1 MKKSVYFTKK
11 IVMRNTPIFILLF
24 VFVGFFSCKTE
35 NPETDN
41 IFEFKDYIYQTTAG
55 IVSVNEPIIIGLQ
68 KEVADWAND
77 QEVPINLLK
86 ISPKING
93 KLFVQ
98 NNKTLR
104 FEPETALQSGT
115 EYTITLDLAKVYK
128 NVPAEFEKYTF
139 AFKTVTPNFSIIT
152 NDLQSYSKEWQY
164 LNGVLRS
171 ADVISTEKLQG
182 LLKATQNG
190 KELTIKWDA
199 DMLNNTTYQFTID
212 SITRPEDD
220 SEIKISW
227 TGKPIG
233 ADIEGSKSYAIS
245 GQNNFSIIDV
255 NISQS
260 PEQKISINFSDP
272 LFKNQN
278 FQGLVTLQN
287 QRNITYAVDGNILN
301 IYPANRVTST
311 IALEVFTGIK
321 NKEGFK
327 LKKNYTQR
335 VSFEQQK
342 PQLRAISKGVI
353 LPNSKNL
360 TYNFQA
366 INLKSVDV
374 RIVKIYQKNALQF
387 LQENNIG
394 EIDRYSIRRVG
405 RRVAKKTIKLIKNEN
420 ENDGQWKTYGIDLS
434 TLFKAEPGAIYQ
446 IEIGFKK
453 AYALYT
459 CDAVGVTEEVS
470 SSSRGSYYQNREDED
485 ENEEEYWDN
494 RMYNFRNYRYNWNE
508 RENPCTDSY
517 YRQDLFLTANVL
529 SSDLGVIAKRGE
541 NKSYYFAVS
550 DIISTDPVGNAKV
563 TLYNYQQQEIISKQ
577 TDSQGVTT
585 IDADNNAYF
594 AMVSK
599 GEHMTYVKLNDGS
612 ALSMSKFDVSGKKIK
627 KGINGYIYGER
638 GVWRPGDTL
647 HLAFVLND
655 KGSPLPKNH
664 PVKMEVTNARGKL
677 VYKNILTQ
685 GVENFYK
692 FTVATASEA
701 PTGNWEAN
709 VSVGG
714 VNFSKTLKVETVKP
728 NRLKINIEFDD
739 EILANSRPIEGTL
752 KAAWLHGTPAK
763 NLKAEVSVKLTSTK
777 ATFKKFPN
785 YEFNDPT
792 REFNAEEFIM
802 FKGNLD
808 EDGLVKISKKINV
821 DKKAPGMLRASF
833 LTRVFENGGDFS
845 IDAFSKNFAPYIS
858 FVGLKSPEP
867 KQYGSFHTDEDQKFD
882 IVTVDDEGNPIKRNG
897 LEVKIYEINWR
908 WWWSSS
914 YEDLSSYSGSD
925 YHKHYKTFKVNTD
938 ANGKG
943 SFNLNIPDDNR
954 GRYLIRVYDAKSGH
968 ATGKT
973 VYFYKN
979 WWRRSNDGNSEAAKM
994 LIFAADKE
1002 KYNVGEKATITFPSG
1017 KGGRAL
1023 VSVENGTEVLSLKW
1037 VKTTKEQTT
1046 TTIPITEEMA
1056 PNVFIN
1062 ISLVQKHNNV
1072 SNDLPIRLYGVIPI
1086 LVENPT
1092 TILKPKISVP
1102 ETLRPEQSFTVKVS
1116 EENKKAMTYTIAVV
1130 DEGLLDLTR
1139 FKTPNPWDT
1148 FYQRQALGVRTW
1160 DVYDDIIGAFS
1171 GNIDQVFAVGGGD
1184 GGAGAKNKKANRFK
1198 PVVEYL
1204 GPFQLEAGQTK
1215 SHKIQ
1220 MPNYIG
1226 AVRTMVVA
1234 GNPSTE
1240 AYGNAEQSSQVKKPL
1255 MVLATA
1261 PRKLSPGEK
1270 VTLPVTVFAMEKK
1283 VKNVTLELKLQNGI
1297 SVIGNAKQTL
1307 TFDKPDEKMVFFD
1320 LDVNEIKG
1328 IQTIEVIATGNGE
1341 KASYKIEIDV
1351 ENPNPIT
1358 KKIHELTLDGK
1369 TSQTLNFDTFGV
1381 AGTNA
1386 AVVEFSTL
1394 PPMDFTSR
1402 MEYLIRYPHGCIE
1415 QTTSSVFPQLYLNDI
1430 FDITTS
1436 KKQQIETNIEK
1447 GIKRLAHFQRPNGGL
1462 SYWIGESTTNEWGTS
1477 YAGHFMIE
1485 AEKKGY
1491 TLPLTFMSQWI
1502 KFQKNAARTWRYKN
1516 DSYYNAD
1523 LAQAYRLY
1531 TLALAGH
1538 PDLASMNRLRESS
1551 KLSNDAKWRLAAA
1564 YALAS
1569 QKEAAEQIAKTANIN
1584 FEPARGRY
1592 DYTYG
1597 SIDRNRAMA
1606 METMVILK
1614 DKKTVDLAK
1623 IIAKKLSSN
1632 EWMSTQT
1639 TAYSLLAMGKMVTQN
1654 GGKSIKMQFSFN
1666 GKNKQNI
1673 ETSKAI
1679 AQRDLNIVKGAN
1691 ALQLE
1696 NKEDNVLFV
1705 RVLNTGKLP
1714 LGEELAEKRN
1724 LAIRVTYKDKAGN
1737 EIDVSKLTQG
1747 TDFMATVTISNDR
1760 AIFLGDVAL
1769 TEIFPSGWEI
1779 VNTRFTDYGNAESS
1793 EARHTD
1799 IRDDRVNFY
1808 FDLPRRRS
1816 KTFNVLLN
1824 ASYLGKY
1831 YLPGIQAEAMY
1842 DNDYF
1847 VRTKGQW
1854 IEVVK

>member
-1 MKKSVYFTKK
+1 MKKSAYFTKK
-11 IVMRNTPIFILLF
+11 IIMRNTTIFILLW

-55 IVSVNEPIIIGLQ
+55 TVSVNEPIIIGLQ
-68 KEVADWAND
+68 KEVTDWTDD
-77 QEVPINLLK
+77 QEVPTSLLS
-86 ISPKING
+86 IQPKVNG

-98 NNKTLR
+98 SNKTLR
-104 FEPETALQSGT
+104 FEPETALLPDT
-115 EYTITLDLAKVYK
+115 EYSVTVDLAKMYE
-128 NVPAEFEKYTF
+128 NVPDEFKKYTF
-139 AFKTVTPNFSIIT
+139 AFKTVAPNFTIVT
-152 NDLQSYSKEWQY
+152 NDLQSYSKEWQS

-171 ADVISTEKLQG
+171 ADVIPTEKLQE

-190 KELTIKWDA
+190 NELAIKWNSDA
-199 DMLNNTTYQFTID
+199 LSSTTYEFTID
-212 SITRPEDD
+212 SINRPIDD
-220 SEIKISW
+220 SEIQISW

-233 ADIEGSKSYAIS
+233 ADTEGSKSYLIS

-255 NISQS
+255 NVSQS

-278 FQGLVTLQN
+278 FEGLVTLQN

-301 IYPANRVTST
+301 IYPENRMTGSA
-311 IALEVFTGIK
+311 ALEVFTGIK

-335 VSFEQQK
+335 ISFEQQK
-342 PQLRAISKGVI
+342 PQLRAVSKGVI

-366 INLKSVDV
+366 MNLKTVDV
-374 RIVKIYQKNALQF
+374 RIVKIYQNNVLQF
-387 LQENNIG
+387 LQENDISD
-394 EIDRYSIRRVG
+394 IDRYSIRRVG
-405 RRVAKKTIKLIKNEN
+405 RRVAKKTINLIKNEN

-459 CDAVGVTEEVS
+459 CETVDATTEEA
-470 SSSRGSYYQNREDED
+470 SSRGDYYQNRADEE

-494 RMYNFRNYRYNWNE
+494 RMYEFRNYRYNWND

-517 YRQDLFLTANVL
+517 YLQDRFLTANIL
-529 SSDLGVIAKRGE
+529 SSDLGVIVKRGE

-550 DIISTDPVGNAKV
+550 DIISTDPVGSAKV

-577 TDSQGVTT
+577 TDAEGFTT
-585 IDADNNAYF
+585 IDADKNAAF

-599 GEHMTYVKLNDGS
+599 GQHITYVKLNDGS
-612 ALSMSKFDVSGKKIK
+612 ALSMSKFDVSGKKIN

-638 GVWRPGDTL
+638 GVWRPGDSL

-655 KGSPLPKNH
+655 KGNPLPKNH
-664 PVKMEVTNARGKL
+664 PVKMEVTDARGKL
-677 VYKNILTQ
+677 VYKNISTQ
-685 GVENFYK
+685 GVDNFYK

-709 VSVGG
+709 VNVGG

-728 NRLKINIEFDD
+728 NRLKINIDFDD

-752 KAAWLHGTPAK
+752 KAAWLHGAPAK
-763 NLKAEVSVKLTSTK
+763 NLKAEISVKLTNTK
-777 ATFKKFPN
+777 ASFKKFPN

-792 REFNAEEFIM
+792 RNFNAEEFIM
-802 FKGNLD
+802 FDGKLD
-808 EDGLVKISKKINV
+808 EDGLAKIYKKINV
-821 DKKAPGMLRASF
+821 DKSAPGMLRASF

-845 IDAFSKNFAPYIS
+845 IDAFSKDFAPYIS

-867 KQYGSFHTDEDQKFD
+867 KQYGSFYTDEDQKFE
-882 IVTVDDEGNPIKRNG
+882 IVTVDDKGNPIKRNG

-925 YHKHYKTFKVNTD
+925 YHEHYKTLKVDTD

-968 ATGKT
+968 ATGMT
-973 VYFYKN
+973 AYFYKN

-1023 VSVENGTEVLSLKW
+1023 VSVENGTEVLSTKW
-1037 VKTTKEQTT
+1037 VITTNEQTT

-1184 GGAGAKNKKANRFK
+1184 GGTGAKNKKANRFK

-1204 GPFQLEAGQTK
+1204 GPFQLKAGETK
-1215 SHKIQ
+1215 SHKIV

-1234 GNPSTE
+1234 GNSNTE

-1270 VTLPVTVFAMEKK
+1270 VTLPVTVFAMEDK
-1283 VKNVTLELKLQNGI
+1283 VKNVSLELKLQNGI
-1297 SVIGNAKQTL
+1297 SVIGSEKQTL
-1307 TFDKPDEKMVFFD
+1307 TFEKPDEKMVFFD
-1320 LDVNEIKG
+1320 LDVSEVKG
-1328 IQTIEVIATGNGE
+1328 IQTIEVVATGNGE

-1430 FDITTS
+1430 FDLTTV

-1462 SYWIGESTTNEWGTS
+1462 SYWIGENTTNEWGTS

-1502 KFQKNAARTWRYKN
+1502 KFQQNAARSWRYKN
-1516 DSYYNAD
+1516 DNYYNSD
-1523 LAQAYRLY
+1523 LTQAYRLY

-1538 PDLASMNRLRESS
+1538 PDLASMNRLRESN

-1569 QKEAAEQIAKTANIN
+1569 QKEAAEQIARSANID
-1584 FEPARGRY
+1584 FRPSKARY

-1597 SIDRNRAMA
+1597 SVDRNRAMA

-1614 DKKTVDLAK
+1614 DKKAIDLAK
-1623 IIAKKLSSN
+1623 TIAKNLSSN
-1632 EWMSTQT
+1632 DWMSTQT

-1654 GGKSIKMQFSFN
+1654 GGKNIKMQFSVN
-1666 GKNKQNI
+1666 GKNQQNI

-1679 AQRDLNIVKGAN
+1679 AQRDLNIIKGAN
-1691 ALQLE
+1691 ALLVE

-1705 RVLNTGKLP
+1705 RVLNAGKLP
-1714 LGEELAEKRN
+1714 LGDELAEKRN
-1724 LAIRVTYKDKAGN
+1724 LSIRVTYKDKAGN
-1737 EIDVSKLTQG
+1737 VIDVSKLTQG
-1747 TDFMATVTISNDR
+1747 TDFMATVTISNDKPE
-1760 AIFLGDVAL
+1760 FVGDVAL

-1779 VNTRFTDYGNAESS
+1779 VNTRFTDYGNTSSS

-1808 FDLPRRRS
+1808 FDLPRGKS

-1824 ASYLGKY
+1824 ASYLGTY

-1842 DNDYF
+1842 DNDFF

>member
-1 MKKSVYFTKK
+1 
-11 IVMRNTPIFILLF
+11 MRNTTIFILF
-24 VFVGFFSCKTE
+24 WVFVGLFSCKTE
-35 NPETDN
+35 SPEADN

-55 IVSVNEPIIIGLQ
+55 TVSVNEPIIIGLQ
-68 KEVADWAND
+68 KEVTDWAND
-77 QEVPINLLK
+77 QEVPVKLLK
-86 ISPKING
+86 INPRVNG

-104 FEPETALQSGT
+104 FVPETSLKPNT
-115 EYTITLDLAKVYK
+115 EYSVTLQLDEIYE
-128 NVPAEFEKYTF
+128 NVADEFKKYTF
-139 AFKTVTPNFSIIT
+139 AFKTVAPNFTIVT

-164 LNGVLRS
+164 LNGMLRS
-171 ADVISTEKLQG
+171 ADVIPNDKLKD

-190 KELTIKWDA
+190 KELAVKWSA
-199 DMLNNTTYQFTID
+199 DVLNNTTYEFTID
-212 SITRPEDD
+212 SINRPIDD
-220 SEIKISW
+220 SEIQISW
-227 TGKPIG
+227 TGKSIG
-233 ADIEGSKSYAIS
+233 ADTKGSKSYLIS
-245 GQNNFSIIDV
+245 GQNNFSIIEINV
-255 NISQS
+255 SES

-272 LFKNQN
+272 LLKNQN
-278 FQGLVTLQN
+278 FEGLVTVKDQ
-287 QRNITYAVDGNILN
+287 QNITYAVDGNILN
-301 IYPANRVTST
+301 VYPGNRVTGT
-311 IALEVFTGIK
+311 TMLEVFTGIK

-327 LKKNYTQR
+327 LKRNFTKPI
-335 VSFEQQK
+335 SFEQQK

-366 INLKSVDV
+366 MNLKSVDV
-374 RIVKIYQKNALQF
+374 RIVKIYQKNVLQF
-387 LQENNIG
+387 LQDNSIG
-394 EIDRYSIRRVG
+394 EIDRYSIRKVG
-405 RRVAKKTIKLIKNEN
+405 RRVAKKTINLIKNKD

-434 TLFKAEPGAIYQ
+434 ELFKAEPGAIYQ

-453 AYALYT
+453 DYALYT
-459 CDAVGVTEEVS
+459 CDAVADKTEEA
-470 SSSRGSYYQNREDED
+470 SSRGDYYQNREDED

-494 RMYNFRNYRYNWNE
+494 EIYDFRNYSYNWND

-517 YRQDLFLTANVL
+517 YLKDRFLTANIIA
-529 SSDLGVIAKRGE
+529 SDLGVIVKKGE

-550 DIISTDPVGNAKV
+550 DILSTNPVGNAKV
-563 TLYNYQQQEIISKQ
+563 TLYNYQQQEIYSRR
-577 TDSQGVTT
+577 TDTEGLIT
-585 IDADNNAYF
+585 IDADKNAYF
-594 AMVSK
+594 AIVSK
-599 GEHMTYVKLNDGS
+599 NKQMTFVKLNDGS
-612 ALSMSKFDVSGKKIK
+612 SLSMSKFDVSGKKIK

-664 PVKMEVTNARGKL
+664 PVKMEVTDARGKL
-677 VYKNILTQ
+677 IYKNVLTE

-692 FTVATASEA
+692 FTVPTASEA

-709 VSVGG
+709 VNVGG

-728 NRLKINIEFDD
+728 NRLKINIDFDD

-752 KAAWLHGTPAK
+752 KAAWLHGAPAK
-763 NLKAEVSVKLTSTK
+763 NLKAEVSIKLTNTK
-777 ATFKKFPN
+777 ASFKKFPN

-802 FKGNLD
+802 FEGNLD

-821 DKKAPGMLRASF
+821 EKKAPGMLRASF

-867 KQYGSFHTDEDQKFD
+867 KQYGSFYTDENQKFD
-882 IVTVDDEGNPIKRNG
+882 IVTVDDKGNPIKRNG

-925 YHKHYKTFKVNTD
+925 YHEHYKTLRVNTD

-968 ATGKT
+968 ATGMT
-973 VYFYKN
+973 TYFYKN

-1002 KYNVGEKATITFPSG
+1002 TYNVGEKATITFPSG

-1023 VSVENGTEVLSLKW
+1023 VSVENGTEVLSTKW
-1037 VKTTKEQTT
+1037 VKTSKEQTT

-1056 PNVFIN
+1056 PNVFVN
-1062 ISLVQKHNNV
+1062 ISLVQKHDNV

-1086 LVENPT
+1086 LVENPL

-1139 FKTPNPWDT
+1139 FKTPNPWDV

-1160 DVYDDIIGAFS
+1160 DIYDDIIGAFS

-1184 GGAGAKNKKANRFK
+1184 GGNGAKNKKANRFK
-1198 PVVEYL
+1198 PVVVYL
-1204 GPFQLEAGQTK
+1204 GPFQLKAGQTK
-1215 SHKIQ
+1215 SHKIE

-1234 GNPSTE
+1234 GNPETE

-1270 VTLPVTVFAMEKK
+1270 VTLPVTVFAMEDK
-1283 VKNVTLELKLQNGI
+1283 VKNVSLQLKLQDGI
-1297 SVIGNAKQTL
+1297 SVIGSANQTL
-1307 TFDKPDEKMVFFD
+1307 TFDKPDEKMVYFD
-1320 LDVNEIKG
+1320 LDVSEAKG
-1328 IQTIEVIATGNGE
+1328 IRTIEVIATGNGE

-1358 KKIHELTLDGK
+1358 KKIHEVTLDGK
-1369 TSQTLNFDTFGV
+1369 TAKTLNFDTFGV

-1402 MEYLIRYPHGCIE
+1402 MEYLIQYPHGCIE

-1436 KKQQIETNIEK
+1436 KKQQIESNIEK

-1462 SYWIGESTTNEWGTS
+1462 SYWIGENRTNEWGTS

-1491 TLPLTFMSQWI
+1491 ILPLNFMSQWI
-1502 KFQKNAARTWRYKN
+1502 SFQKNAARAWRTNN
-1516 DSYYNAD
+1516 DNYYNAD

-1538 PDLASMNRLRESS
+1538 PDLASMNRLRESN

-1569 QKEAAEQIAKTANIN
+1569 QKEAGEQIAKTANIN
-1584 FEPARGRY
+1584 FEPSRNRY

-1614 DKKTVDLAK
+1614 DKKAIDMSK
-1623 IIAKKLSSN
+1623 IIAKRLSSSD
-1632 EWMSTQT
+1632 WMSTQT

-1654 GGKSIKMQFSFN
+1654 GGKNIKMQFSSN
-1666 GKNKQNI
+1666 GNNQQNI

-1679 AQRDLNIVKGAN
+1679 AQRDLTIVKGAN
-1691 ALQLE
+1691 SLQIE

-1705 RVLNTGKLP
+1705 RVLSTGKLP
-1714 LGEELAEKRN
+1714 LGEELAEKRH
-1724 LAIRVTYKDKAGN
+1724 LTIRVTYKDKAGN
-1737 EIDVSKLTQG
+1737 EIDVTKLQQG

-1779 VNTRFTDYGNAESS
+1779 VNTRFTDYGNTESS

-1824 ASYLGKY
+1824 ASYLGRY

>member
-1 MKKSVYFTKK
+1 MKKSAYFTKK
-11 IVMRNTPIFILLF
+11 SIMRNTTIFILF
-24 VFVGFFSCKTE
+24 WVFVGLFSCKTE
-35 NPETDN
+35 SPEADN

-55 IVSVNEPIIIGLQ
+55 TVSVNEPIIIGLQ
-68 KEVADWAND
+68 KEVTDWAND
-77 QEVPINLLK
+77 QEVPVKLLK
-86 ISPKING
+86 INPRVNG

-104 FEPETALQSGT
+104 FVPETSLKPNT
-115 EYTITLDLAKVYK
+115 EYSVTLQLDEIYE
-128 NVPAEFEKYTF
+128 NVADEFKKYTF
-139 AFKTVTPNFSIIT
+139 AFKTVAPNFTIVT

-164 LNGVLRS
+164 LNGMLRS
-171 ADVISTEKLQG
+171 ADVIPNDKLKD

-190 KELTIKWDA
+190 KELAVKWSA
-199 DMLNNTTYQFTID
+199 DVLNNTTYEFTID
-212 SITRPEDD
+212 SINRPIDD
-220 SEIKISW
+220 SEIQISW
-227 TGKPIG
+227 TGKSIG
-233 ADIEGSKSYAIS
+233 ADTKGSKSYLIS
-245 GQNNFSIIDV
+245 GQNNFSIIEINV
-255 NISQS
+255 SES

-272 LFKNQN
+272 LLKNQN
-278 FQGLVTLQN
+278 FEGLVTVKDQ
-287 QRNITYAVDGNILN
+287 QNITYAVDGNILN
-301 IYPANRVTST
+301 VYPGNRVTGT
-311 IALEVFTGIK
+311 TMLEVFTGIK

-327 LKKNYTQR
+327 LKRNFTKPI
-335 VSFEQQK
+335 SFEQQK

-366 INLKSVDV
+366 MNLKSVDV
-374 RIVKIYQKNALQF
+374 RIVKIYQKNVLQF
-387 LQENNIG
+387 LQDNSIG
-394 EIDRYSIRRVG
+394 EIDRYSIRKVG
-405 RRVAKKTIKLIKNEN
+405 RRVAKKTINLIKNKD

-434 TLFKAEPGAIYQ
+434 ELFKAEPGAIYQ

-453 AYALYT
+453 DYALYT
-459 CDAVGVTEEVS
+459 CDAVADKTEEA
-470 SSSRGSYYQNREDED
+470 SSRGDYYQNREDED

-494 RMYNFRNYRYNWNE
+494 EIYDFRNYSYNWND

-517 YRQDLFLTANVL
+517 YLKDRFLTANIIA
-529 SSDLGVIAKRGE
+529 SDLGVIVKKGE

-550 DIISTDPVGNAKV
+550 DILSTNPVGNAKV
-563 TLYNYQQQEIISKQ
+563 TLYNYQQQEIYSRR
-577 TDSQGVTT
+577 TDTEGLIT
-585 IDADNNAYF
+585 IDADKNAYF
-594 AMVSK
+594 AIVSK
-599 GEHMTYVKLNDGS
+599 NKQMTFVKLNDGS
-612 ALSMSKFDVSGKKIK
+612 SLSMSKFDVSGKKIK

-664 PVKMEVTNARGKL
+664 PVKMEVTDARGKL
-677 VYKNILTQ
+677 IYKNVLTE

-692 FTVATASEA
+692 FTVPTASEA

-709 VSVGG
+709 VNVGG

-728 NRLKINIEFDD
+728 NRLKINIDFDD

-752 KAAWLHGTPAK
+752 KAAWLHGAPAK
-763 NLKAEVSVKLTSTK
+763 NLKAEVSIKLTNTK
-777 ATFKKFPN
+777 ASFKKFPN

-802 FKGNLD
+802 FEGNLD

-821 DKKAPGMLRASF
+821 EKKAPGMLRASF

-867 KQYGSFHTDEDQKFD
+867 KQYGSFYTDENQKFD
-882 IVTVDDEGNPIKRNG
+882 IVTVDDKGNPIKRNG

-925 YHKHYKTFKVNTD
+925 YHEHYKTLRVNTD

-968 ATGKT
+968 ATGMT
-973 VYFYKN
+973 TYFYKN

-1002 KYNVGEKATITFPSG
+1002 TYNVGEKATITFPSG

-1023 VSVENGTEVLSLKW
+1023 VSVENGTEVLSTKW
-1037 VKTTKEQTT
+1037 VKTSKEQTT

-1056 PNVFIN
+1056 PNVFVN
-1062 ISLVQKHNNV
+1062 ISLVQKHDNV

-1086 LVENPT
+1086 LVENPL

-1139 FKTPNPWDT
+1139 FKTPNPWDV

-1160 DVYDDIIGAFS
+1160 DIYDDIIGAFS

-1184 GGAGAKNKKANRFK
+1184 GGNGAKNKKANRFK
-1198 PVVEYL
+1198 PVVVYL
-1204 GPFQLEAGQTK
+1204 GPFQLKAGQTK
-1215 SHKIQ
+1215 SHKIE

-1234 GNPSTE
+1234 GNPETE

-1270 VTLPVTVFAMEKK
+1270 VTLPVTVFAMEDK
-1283 VKNVTLELKLQNGI
+1283 VKNVSLQLKLQDGI
-1297 SVIGNAKQTL
+1297 SVIGSANQTL
-1307 TFDKPDEKMVFFD
+1307 TFDKPDEKMVYFD
-1320 LDVNEIKG
+1320 LDVSEAKG
-1328 IQTIEVIATGNGE
+1328 IRTIEVIATGNGE

-1358 KKIHELTLDGK
+1358 KKIHEVTLDGK
-1369 TSQTLNFDTFGV
+1369 TAKTLNFDTFGV

-1402 MEYLIRYPHGCIE
+1402 MEYLIQYPHGCIE

-1436 KKQQIETNIEK
+1436 KKQQIESNIEK

-1462 SYWIGESTTNEWGTS
+1462 SYWIGENRTNEWGTS

-1491 TLPLTFMSQWI
+1491 ILPLNFMSQWI
-1502 KFQKNAARTWRYKN
+1502 SFQKNAARAWRTNN
-1516 DSYYNAD
+1516 DNYYNAD

-1538 PDLASMNRLRESS
+1538 PDLASMNRLRESN

-1569 QKEAAEQIAKTANIN
+1569 QKEAGEQIAKTANIN
-1584 FEPARGRY
+1584 FEPSRNRY

-1614 DKKTVDLAK
+1614 DKKAIDMSK
-1623 IIAKKLSSN
+1623 IIAKRLSSSD
-1632 EWMSTQT
+1632 WMSTQT

-1654 GGKSIKMQFSFN
+1654 GGKNIKMQFSSN
-1666 GKNKQNI
+1666 GNNQQNI

-1679 AQRDLNIVKGAN
+1679 AQRDLTIVKGAN
-1691 ALQLE
+1691 SLQIE

-1705 RVLNTGKLP
+1705 RVLSTGKLP
-1714 LGEELAEKRN
+1714 LGEELAEKRH
-1724 LAIRVTYKDKAGN
+1724 LTIRVTYKDKAGN
-1737 EIDVSKLTQG
+1737 EIDVTKLQQG

-1779 VNTRFTDYGNAESS
+1779 VNTRFTDYGNTESS

-1824 ASYLGKY
+1824 ASYLGRY